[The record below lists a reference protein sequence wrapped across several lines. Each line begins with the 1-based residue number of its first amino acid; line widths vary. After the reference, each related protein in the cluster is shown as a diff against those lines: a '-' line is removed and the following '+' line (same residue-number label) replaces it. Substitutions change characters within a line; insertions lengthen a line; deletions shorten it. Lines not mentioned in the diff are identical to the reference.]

1 MRFFYLFILPLL
13 LLTGC
18 MSSPVYQS
26 VDAVPNNAWDHS
38 FKPVYKFNI
47 TDTNA
52 LYNVYFIIRH
62 TDVYPFSNI
71 WIRIY
76 SKNPGDSAFEDSRLE
91 IPLAEQSGKWLGRGM
106 GEIYEQRMPLT
117 RNDAGKKFTKQG
129 TYEVRLEQDMR
140 MNPLPEVLHVGLR
153 VEKIGYRSNTAA
165 PAK

>member
-1 MRFFYLFILPLL
+1 MRFLYLLILPLFL
-13 LLTGC
+13 LQGC

-26 VDAVPNNAWDHS
+26 VDAVPNNAWDYA

-62 TDVYPFSNI
+62 TNAYPFSNI
-71 WIRIY
+71 WIRIS
-76 SKNPGDSAFEDSRLE
+76 SKNPGDSAFEQSRLE

-106 GEIYEQRMPLT
+106 GEIYEHRMPLT
-117 RNDAGKKFTKQG
+117 RNDNGKKFNKVG

-140 MNPLPEVLHVGLR
+140 LNPLPEVLHIGLR
-153 VEKIGYRSNTAA
+153 VEKIGYRNSTATAA
-165 PAK
+165 K